1 MALFSLP
8 GLPLLF
14 EIIAL
19 LILLV
24 IGLIIIVV
32 IVKAIL
38 FFLPATI
45 IALVV
50 WVLTGSWLWARI
62 AFLVVAFVSIV
73 KRK

>member
-38 FFLPATI
+38 FFSTRNHNSHRCLGAYRKL
-45 IALVV
+45 ALG
-50 WVLTGSWLWARI
+50 WSSL
-62 AFLVVAFVSIV
+62 F
-73 KRK
+73 